1 MSPSLFRTVML
12 RTVTLCTATFRTA
25 ALAALLC
32 TGIALAVAPTA
43 QAKPPAKTAA
53 TPSPAARF
61 AAYGHPGSFLL
72 QRDGKPVQVVH
83 GGDRADTPLSPASTF
98 KVLVALVALQ
108 TGTLRNGDEVVP
120 WNGKRYP
127 DRPQWERDMALRE
140 AMQTSSE
147 SFFGVLANRIGRE
160 RLATWVQRLQYGN
173 GRIGEVPAQV
183 WHDGVLTITARQQL
197 DFIDRLRRGA
207 LPISPAHIATVK
219 AAMDS
224 GEIDGRRIYGKTG
237 THVDRDSGN
246 AWWVGWVEAGRVEGG
261 KAPAASFVLGIDLA
275 STDERARSIA
285 LGKRIPLG
293 KQLLRD
299 AGALGGH

>member
-1 MSPSLFRTVML
+1 MSSSLFRTA
-12 RTVTLCTATFRTA
+12 TLG
-25 ALAALLC
+25 ALLC
-32 TGIALAVAPTA
+32 AGIALVVAPTA
-43 QAKPPAKTAA
+43 HAKPPAKATTAA
-53 TPSPAARF
+53 PTAAARF

-72 QRDGKPVQVVH
+72 QRDGKAVQVVH
-83 GGDRADTPLSPASTF
+83 GGDRADAPLRPASTF

-108 TGTLRNGDEVVP
+108 TGTLRDGDEVVP

-160 RLATWVQRLQYGN
+160 QLATWVQRLQYGN
-173 GRIGEVPAQV
+173 GRIGDVPAQA
-183 WHDGVLTITARQQL
+183 WHDGVLTISARQQL

-207 LPISPAHIATVK
+207 LPVSPAHIATVK
-219 AAMDS
+219 AAMAS
-224 GEIDGRRIYGKTG
+224 GEVDGRRLYGKTG
-237 THVDRDSGN
+237 THADRNSGN
-246 AWWVGWVEAGRVEGG
+246 AWWIGWVEGG
-261 KAPAASFVLGIDLA
+261 SNKPAASFVLSIDLT

-285 LGKRIPLG
+285 LGKRIALG

-299 AGALGGH
+299 SRALGGR

>member
-1 MSPSLFRTVML
+1 MSLSP
-12 RTVTLCTATFRTA
+12 FRTA
-25 ALAALLC
+25 TLAAFLC
-32 TGIALAVAPTA
+32 MGIALVVAPAA

-53 TPSPAARF
+53 APSPAARF

-72 QRDGKPVQVVH
+72 QRDGKAVQVVH
-83 GGDRADTPLSPASTF
+83 GSDRVDAALRPASTF

-108 TGTLRNGDEVVP
+108 TGTLRDGDEVVP

-127 DRPQWERDMALRE
+127 NQPQWERDMALRE

-173 GRIGEVPAQV
+173 GRIGEVPAQA
-183 WHDGVLTITARQQL
+183 WHDGVLTVTARQQL

-207 LPISPAHIATVK
+207 LPVSPAHIATVK
-219 AAMDS
+219 AAMAD

-237 THVDRDSGN
+237 THPGRDGTGN
-246 AWWVGWVEAGRVEGG
+246 AWWIGWVEGDG
-261 KAPAASFVLGIDLA
+261 KPAASFVLGIDLT
-275 STDERARSIA
+275 SMDDRA
-285 LGKRIPLG
+285 KRIALG

-299 AGALGGH
+299 AGALPLR

>member
-1 MSPSLFRTVML
+1 MSSSLFRTV
-12 RTVTLCTATFRTA
+12 TFRPA
-25 ALAALLC
+25 MLGALLC
-32 TGIALAVAPTA
+32 ATIALVVAPTA
-43 QAKPPAKTAA
+43 HAKPPAKATTAA
-53 TPSPAARF
+53 PTPAARF

-72 QRDGKPVQVVH
+72 QRDGKTVQVVH
-83 GGDRADTPLSPASTF
+83 GGDRADAPLRPASTF

-108 TGTLRNGDEVVP
+108 TGTLRDGDEVVP

-127 DRPQWERDMALRE
+127 DRPQWERDMSLRE

-160 RLATWVQRLQYGN
+160 RLSTWVQRLQYGN
-173 GRIGEVPAQV
+173 GRIGEVPALA
-183 WHDGVLTITARQQL
+183 WHDGVLTVTPRQQL

-207 LPISPAHIATVK
+207 LPVSPAHIATVK
-219 AAMDS
+219 AAMAS
-224 GEIDGRRIYGKTG
+224 GEVDGRRIYGKTG

-246 AWWVGWVEAGRVEGG
+246 AWWIGWVEGG
-261 KAPAASFVLGIDLA
+261 SKKPAASFVLGIDLT
-275 STDERARSIA
+275 STDERARSVA

-299 AGALGGH
+299 SGAL

>member
-1 MSPSLFRTVML
+1 MSPSLFRPAML
-12 RTVTLCTATFRTA
+12 GV
-25 ALAALLC
+25 LLC
-32 TGIALAVAPTA
+32 ATIALVVAPMA
-43 QAKPPAKTAA
+43 HAKPPAKATTAA
-53 TPSPAARF
+53 PTPAARF

-72 QRDGKPVQVVH
+72 QRDGKTAQVVH
-83 GGDRADTPLSPASTF
+83 GGDRADTALRPASTF

-108 TGTLRNGDEVVP
+108 TGTLRDADEVVP

-127 DRPQWERDMALRE
+127 GKPEWERDMSLRE

-173 GRIGEVPAQV
+173 GRVGEVPAQA
-183 WHDGVLTITARQQL
+183 WHDGVLAISARQQL

-207 LPISPAHIATVK
+207 LPVSPAHIATVK
-219 AAMDS
+219 AAMAD

-237 THVDRDSGN
+237 THLDRTGSGN
-246 AWWVGWVEAGRVEGG
+246 AWWIGWVEGG
-261 KAPAASFVLGIDLA
+261 KRPATSFVLGAELTSMD
-275 STDERARSIA
+275 DRA
-285 LGKRIPLG
+285 KRIALG

-299 AGALGGH
+299 SGAL

>member
-1 MSPSLFRTVML
+1 MSSSLL
-12 RTVTLCTATFRTA
+12 RTATLG
-25 ALAALLC
+25 ALLC
-32 TGIALAVAPTA
+32 AGIALVVAPTA
-43 QAKPPAKTAA
+43 HAKPPTKATTAA
-53 TPSPAARF
+53 PTPAARF

-72 QRDGKPVQVVH
+72 QRDGKAVQVVH
-83 GGDRADTPLSPASTF
+83 GGDRADAPLRPASTF

-108 TGTLRNGDEVVP
+108 TGTLRDGDEVVP

-160 RLATWVQRLQYGN
+160 QLATWVQRLQYGN
-173 GRIGEVPAQV
+173 GRIGDVPAQA
-183 WHDGVLTITARQQL
+183 WHDGVLTISARQQL

-207 LPISPAHIATVK
+207 LPVSPAHIATVK
-219 AAMDS
+219 AAMAS
-224 GEIDGRRIYGKTG
+224 GEVDGRRIYGKTG
-237 THVDRDSGN
+237 THADRDSGN
-246 AWWVGWVEAGRVEGG
+246 AWWIGWVEGNG
-261 KAPAASFVLGIDLA
+261 KAPAASFVLDIDLT

-285 LGKRIPLG
+285 LGKRITLG

-299 AGALGGH
+299 SGALGGR

>member
-1 MSPSLFRTVML
+1 MSPSPFRTV
-12 RTVTLCTATFRTA
+12 T
-25 ALAALLC
+25 LAALLC
-32 TGIALAVAPTA
+32 TGIALVVAPAA

-53 TPSPAARF
+53 APSPAARF

-72 QRDGKPVQVVH
+72 QREGKAVQVVH
-83 GGDRADTPLSPASTF
+83 GGDRADVALRPASTF

-108 TGTLRNGDEVVP
+108 TGTLRDGDEVVP

-127 DRPQWERDMALRE
+127 NQPQWERDMSLRE

-173 GRIGEVPAQV
+173 GRIGEVPAQA
-183 WHDGVLTITARQQL
+183 WHDGVLTVTARQQL

-207 LPISPAHIATVK
+207 LPVSPAHIAIVK
-219 AAMDS
+219 AAMAD

-237 THVDRDSGN
+237 THPGRDGTGN
-246 AWWVGWVEAGRVEGG
+246 AWWIGWVEGDG
-261 KAPAASFVLGIDLA
+261 KPAASFVLGIDLR
-275 STDERARSIA
+275 SMDDRA
-285 LGKRIPLG
+285 KRIALG

>member
-1 MSPSLFRTVML
+1 MSLSLFRTV
-12 RTVTLCTATFRTA
+12 TFRTA
-25 ALAALLC
+25 MLGALLSASV
-32 TGIALAVAPTA
+32 ALVAAPTA
-43 QAKPPAKTAA
+43 HAKPPARAA
-53 TPSPAARF
+53 TTPTPAARF

-72 QRDGKPVQVVH
+72 KRDGKAVQVVH
-83 GGDRADTPLSPASTF
+83 GADRSEAALRPASTF

-108 TGTLRNGDEVVP
+108 TGTLRDADEVVP

-127 DRPQWERDMALRE
+127 NQPQWERDMSLRE

-173 GRIGEVPAQV
+173 GRIGEVPAQA

-207 LPISPAHIATVK
+207 LPVSPAHMATVK
-219 AAMDS
+219 AAMAD

-237 THVDRDSGN
+237 THLDRDRNGN
-246 AWWVGWVEAGRVEGG
+246 AWWIGWVEGG
-261 KAPAASFVLGIDLA
+261 DRPAASFALGLDLT
-275 STDERARSIA
+275 SMDDRARRIA
-285 LGKRIPLG
+285 LG

-299 AGALGGH
+299 SGAL

>member
-1 MSPSLFRTVML
+1 MSPPLFRTVTL
-12 RTVTLCTATFRTA
+12 RTVMLRTA

-32 TGIALAVAPTA
+32 TGIALVTAPMA
-43 QAKPPAKTAA
+43 QAKPPGKTAA
-53 TPSPAARF
+53 APTPAARF
-61 AAYGHPGSFLL
+61 ATYGHPGSFLL

-83 GGDRADTPLSPASTF
+83 GGDRADTPLRPASTF
-98 KVLVALVALQ
+98 KVLLALVALQ
-108 TGTLRNGDEVVP
+108 TGTLRDGDEVVP

-173 GRIGEVPAQV
+173 GRIGDVPAQA
-183 WHDGVLTITARQQL
+183 WHDGVLTVTARQQL

-219 AAMDS
+219 AAMAS
-224 GEIDGRRIYGKTG
+224 GEVDGRRIYGKTG
-237 THVDRDSGN
+237 THADRNSGN
-246 AWWVGWVEAGRVEGG
+246 AWWIGWVEAGRVEGG
-261 KAPAASFVLGIDLA
+261 KAPAASFVLDIDLS
-275 STDERARSIA
+275 STDERARSVA
-285 LGKRIPLG
+285 LDKRLPLG

-299 AGALGGH
+299 AGALPAR

>member
-1 MSPSLFRTVML
+1 MSSSLL
-12 RTVTLCTATFRTA
+12 RTATLG
-25 ALAALLC
+25 ALLC
-32 TGIALAVAPTA
+32 AGIALVVAPTA
-43 QAKPPAKTAA
+43 HAKPPTKATTAA
-53 TPSPAARF
+53 PTPAARF

-72 QRDGKPVQVVH
+72 QRDGKAVQVVH
-83 GGDRADTPLSPASTF
+83 GGDRADAPLRPASTF

-108 TGTLRNGDEVVP
+108 TGTLRDGDEVVP

-160 RLATWVQRLQYGN
+160 QLATWVQRLQYGN
-173 GRIGEVPAQV
+173 GRIGDLPAQA
-183 WHDGVLTITARQQL
+183 WHDGVLTISARQQL

-207 LPISPAHIATVK
+207 LPVSPAHIATVK
-219 AAMDS
+219 AAMAS
-224 GEIDGRRIYGKTG
+224 GEVDGRRIYGKTG
-237 THVDRDSGN
+237 THADRDSGN
-246 AWWVGWVEAGRVEGG
+246 AWWIGWVEGNG
-261 KAPAASFVLGIDLA
+261 KAPAASFVLDIDLT

-285 LGKRIPLG
+285 LGKRIALG

-299 AGALGGH
+299 SGALGGR